1 MPCIYWL
8 RVIIKYI
15 YLFLEIFFAAKN
27 KLLSISLNYRIF
39 VAQVETI
46 SNKVVGLIFKAE
58 ICEDLGVILTGITT
72 ETQHFPAVFDQ
83 MPLLKYPLQ
92 HK

>member
-1 MPCIYWL
+1 MYL
-8 RVIIKYI
+8 LATSYYQI
-15 YLFLEIFFAAKN
+15 YLYISRNIFAAKN

-72 ETQHFPAVFDQ
+72 ETQHFPAVFVQ